1 VSLLEAATVV
11 DGLPRLLRARREQR
25 GLTHAAMGRKLG
37 VAGSTVWRFEQGG
50 GCHSSLI
57 SKALRWLGEQ
67 ERS

>member
-1 VSLLEAATVV
+1 MSLLDAATAV
-11 DGLPRLLRARREQR
+11 DALPRILRARREAM
-25 GLTHAAMGRKLG
+25 GLTHIAMGRKLG

-50 GCHSSLI
+50 GCHSTLI